1 MIKYVF
7 KKIIK
12 FTFFISVILATT
24 AAKTDNKGVRV
35 VVEKKRGAFS
45 DFADILFLHK
55 KNNGRMS
62 RAAIADAIKKVVQ
75 IETGGDIRKKNPYTG
90 ASGAIQILPKMAR
103 RLGLAKNHHLQPL
116 CEQVGNAAKY
126 YVEQLNYFDF
136 PATPADFYLL
146 CFYPSAV
153 NKGFGYK
160 VGGSK
165 VAAQNKILDLNKDG
179 QILKG
184 EIVEYFNSFK

>member
-1 MIKYVF
+1 MIASLRRVWGLMYRHLALYRRSWPRLLELAYWPTLQMC
-7 KKIIK
+7 IWG
-12 FTFFISVILATT
+12 FTASFF
-24 AAKTDNKGVRV
+24 AARLGNPGAV
-35 VVEKKRGAFS
+35 V
-45 DFADILFLHK
+45 
-55 KNNGRMS
+55 M
-62 RAAIADAIKKVVQ
+62 
-75 IETGGDIRKKNPYTG
+75 GGDIRKKNPYTG

-116 CEQVGNAAKY
+116 SEQVGNAAKY

-179 QILKG
+179 QILRG
-184 EIVEYFNSFK
+184 EIVKYFNSFK

>member
-12 FTFFISVILATT
+12 FIFFISVILTTT
-24 AAKTDNKGVRV
+24 AAKTYNNGAGV
-35 VVEKKRGAFS
+35 VVEKKRDAFS

-62 RAAIADAIKKVVQ
+62 RGAISDAIKRVIM

-90 ASGAIQILPKMAR
+90 AGGAIQILPKMAR

-160 VGGSK
+160 VGGAK

-179 QILKG
+179 QILRG
-184 EIVEYFNSFK
+184 EIVKYFNSFK